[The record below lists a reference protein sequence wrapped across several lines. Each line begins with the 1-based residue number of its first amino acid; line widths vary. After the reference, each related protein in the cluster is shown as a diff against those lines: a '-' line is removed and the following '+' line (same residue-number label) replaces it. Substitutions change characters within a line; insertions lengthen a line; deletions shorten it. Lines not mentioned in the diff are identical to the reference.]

1 MNQIIWKGLKKTL
14 EHEDLNECPENLKS
28 EQTLKKLKAILK
40 EHEERHGKNNV
51 SLFWMYLRLV
61 GRKLVIAFFVI
72 LGNIAAEFFS
82 AVSYFIS

>member
-14 EHEDLNECPENLKS
+14 EHEDLNECPVNLKS

-40 EHEERHGKNNV
+40 EHEKNNI